1 MEGLAISNEVFSFGS
16 PFLALFCLVP
26 FYLAFNNAKS
36 YSESFWLFFLQ
47 SLTVHLISSFWL
59 AYFHDF
65 AIFTIGGSALGTSF
79 IAGFCGIIAYMFIS
93 HFNMKFA
100 LEENGGRHFYAPFLR
115 VLWFSTAW
123 TCWEWVKSTGFLAY
137 PWGTLSMAAYKWKL
151 VTQIA
156 SITGVWGI
164 TFIFALFSAF
174 LGEGVLLL
182 GRIPSSQAP
191 KTVFSNYRQ
200 IFSFVLV
207 IFGATTAYGLF
218 EYFIP
223 RFPIKKMNTIVV
235 QQNIDP
241 WEGGEDSSI
250 SISKS
255 LTEQK
260 VQELK
265 ENGKKADLV
274 LWSEGVLERQFP
286 AGRGRYEN
294 YPQDESLSDFIK
306 RMDTPFIIGG
316 SATLN
321 RQKRKYGNAAVLYDS
336 NGKYSGFYCKMHLVP
351 FAEVLPYADSPLM
364 QSLCKAIV
372 GFSTAWTPGNQYVVF
387 QIPIQSMNS
396 ASCPL
401 EYRSERSIT
410 IPLDSNGSSNPE
422 FTEKFISNQS
432 VNPDNTVKFTVPI
445 CFEDAFPD
453 VCSRLYDE
461 GSEVFMN
468 ITNDSWSKTDSAE
481 YQHFI
486 AASYLAIEYRTT
498 LVRCAN
504 AGYSVV
510 VDPSGRVIQDLPV
523 FTTASLSAEVPIYKR
538 AETVYSKYGDW
549 FAYICLAFMA
559 FEALYTLIT
568 VCHVKDETKAHFITI
583 TVGKNPRLY
592 ENSSNTDGQNLTDYN
607 SSAKDNVVLHEKAIV
622 KSVESESK
630 KQNLKKTAATSKNKP
645 AKINKKHTPGTTNT
659 PASSNKQ
666 AASAKKKSPA
676 KKEQHTKLKASKK
689 QISAAVKPASTKK
702 STTSKKQATVAKKPS
717 SSKKA
722 AASKKQAPASKRQT
736 SVKKTSSSKSKNLKK

>member
-1 MEGLAISNEVFSFGS
+1 MEGLAISNEVYSFGS

-36 YSESFWLFFLQ
+36 YSECFWLFFLQ

-93 HFNMKFA
+93 HFNKKFA

-137 PWGTLSMAAYKWKL
+137 PWGTLSMAAYKWKFI
-151 VTQIA
+151 TQIA

-174 LGEGVLLL
+174 LGEGVMLL
-182 GRIPSSQAP
+182 GKIPSSQAP

-200 IFSFVLV
+200 IFSLVMV
-207 IFGATTAYGLF
+207 IFGATTLYGIF

-223 RFPIKKMNTIVV
+223 RFPIKKMNTVIV

-241 WEGGEDSSI
+241 WEGGEDNSI
-250 SISKS
+250 SISKN

-260 VQELK
+260 LQELK

-294 YPQDESLSDFIK
+294 FPQDESLSDFIK
-306 RMDTPFIIGG
+306 RMATPFIIGG

-387 QIPIQSMNS
+387 QIPIQSMNN

-410 IPLDSNGSSNPE
+410 IQLDSRGNSNPE
-422 FTEKFISNQS
+422 VTEKFISNPS

-453 VCSRLYDE
+453 VCSKLYDE

-510 VDPSGRVIQDLPV
+510 VDPSGRVIEDLPV
-523 FTTASLSAEVPIYKR
+523 FTTAALSAEVPIYKR

-549 FAYICLAFMA
+549 FAYICLAFIA
-559 FEALYTLIT
+559 FEAFYTLIC
-568 VCHVKDETKAHFITI
+568 VWQVKDESKKHFVTI
-583 TVGKNPRLY
+583 TFGKKPEFYNAPSATDDSIITND
-592 ENSSNTDGQNLTDYN
+592 NSSKKATDI
-607 SSAKDNVVLHEKAIV
+607 EMKA
-622 KSVESESK
+622 
-630 KQNLKKTAATSKNKP
+630 QNLKKTAATSKKRH
-645 AKINKKHTPGTTNT
+645 AKINKNSAPVITKKHV
-659 PASSNKQ
+659 SSNKH
-666 AASAKKKSPA
+666 AVNAKKKSPV
-676 KKEQHTKLKASKK
+676 KKEPHTKLKVSKK
-689 QISAAVKPASTKK
+689 QVS
-702 STTSKKQATVAKKPS
+702 VAKKTA

-722 AASKKQAPASKRQT
+722 AASKKYATASKIQE
-736 SVKKTSSSKSKNLKK
+736 SVKKTSSAKSKKLKK